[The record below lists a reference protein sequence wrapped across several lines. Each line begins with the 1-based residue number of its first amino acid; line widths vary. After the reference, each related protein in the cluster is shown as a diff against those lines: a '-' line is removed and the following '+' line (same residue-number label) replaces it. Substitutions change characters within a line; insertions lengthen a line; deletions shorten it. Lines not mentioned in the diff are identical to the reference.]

1 MDENIELKENERIDD
16 LQYKGLKVIQN
27 NKGFCFGID
36 SVILSDFAK
45 NIKQDSKVVDLGTG
59 SGVIGLLLSK
69 KTKLKEIVGVEIQ
82 EDVAEMAERSIKLN
96 KLEDKFKII
105 NINIKELFSK
115 KLLKK
120 NEYDAVVMNPPYKE
134 AGTGKTNEDES
145 KLIARHEVKATLS
158 DFIGVSAELLKDRGE
173 LYIVHKPERMVD
185 IIQKMRENKIE
196 PKEIK
201 IVYPYK
207 NSEASIILIKGIKGG
222 KKFFKIDEPLYIYKE
237 NGEYTEQIKEI
248 YSQN

>member
-1 MDENIELKENERIDD
+1 MGNIELKENERIDD

-36 SVILSDFAK
+36 SIILSDFAK
-45 NIKQDSKVVDLGTG
+45 NIKNNSKVVDLGTG
-59 SGVIGLLLSK
+59 SGVIGLLLCK
-69 KTKLKEIVGVEIQ
+69 KTKLDEIIGIEIQ

-96 KLEDKFKII
+96 KLEDKFKIF
-105 NINIKELFSK
+105 NINIKELFDEK
-115 KLLKK
+115 ILQK
-120 NEYDAVVMNPPYKE
+120 NKYDVVVMNPPYKE

-145 KLIARHEVKATLS
+145 KLIARHEVKATLL
-158 DFIGVSAELLKDRGE
+158 DFINTASALLKDRGE
-173 LYIVHKPERMVD
+173 LYIVHKPERTVD
-185 IIQKMRENKIE
+185 IMQEMRENKIE

-201 IVYPYK
+201 IVYPYQ
-207 NSEASIILIKGIKGG
+207 NAEASLILIKGVKGG

-248 YSQN
+248 YNQN